1 MQRKTLHHTTGVR
14 TGDALQMQEGNS
26 PQRKNNSE
34 RKSDGELKDAGQ
46 PQSGVTRQWGLMLG
60 SLMIFR
66 VLNALLCSTSFV
78 PDEYWQ
84 SLEVAHK
91 MVFGYPQWRLC
102 REGGVVDCTLSRSN
116 RYLYGH

>member
-1 MQRKTLHHTTGVR
+1 MQRKTLHHTTGAG
-14 TGDALQMQEGNS
+14 TGDALQMQEGDS
-26 PQRKNNSE
+26 PQQKNSSE
-34 RKSDGELKDAGQ
+34 RKSDGELEDDGQ
-46 PQSGVTRQWGLMLG
+46 PQSGITRQWGRMLG

-91 MVFGYPQWRLC
+91 MVFGYPQQL
-102 REGGVVDCTLSRSN
+102 LSSMTSEKEVW
-116 RYLYGH
+116 

>member
-1 MQRKTLHHTTGVR
+1 MQRKALHHTTGAG

-26 PQRKNNSE
+26 PQRK
-34 RKSDGELKDAGQ
+34 SDGELEDDGQ
-46 PQSGVTRQWGLMLG
+46 PQSGVTRRWGWMLG

-91 MVFGYPQWRLC
+91 MVFGYPQQLLSSMMSC